1 MIVRFNLI
9 NVLATEDILKE
20 INMEMEDSKM
30 RGVTTSI
37 TKEIRLTTEMTEIK
51 QEALKKEEI
60 SKIQDNE
67 LGINKIEIRMIEI
80 TQYHKGKDKDQ
91 TKDIMNNKVDEI
103 KEIFN
108 GEVQIKETHEFK
120 DKLNTDGINKEMVN
134 SQDTIDL
141 KANKK
146 VGEGKIKEINNRELT
161 QVPTKMKEKIEE
173 FLKIAKDPS

>member
-30 RGVTTSI
+30 RVVTTSI
-37 TKEIRLTTEMTEIK
+37 RKEIRLTTKMTEIK

-80 TQYHKGKDKDQ
+80 TQYHKGKNKDKI
-91 TKDIMNNKVDEI
+91 KDIMNNKVDKI

-120 DKLNTDGINKEMVN
+120 DKLNTNGITKEMVN
-134 SQDTIDL
+134 SQDQTDL
-141 KANKK
+141 EANKK
-146 VGEGKIKEINNRELT
+146 VGEGKTKEINNRELT